1 MTDAETHPYQ
11 QQVVNLFSKAWG
23 RCLGPDQPDPSIPA
37 KALAQHIAEAN
48 DPSPGVYIWST
59 ILAIHQ
65 YASICPQSLDFIL
78 LAYESACNQF
88 PDTVTNEYG
97 HGPAAG
103 LQQLKWWLVE
113 EGDGFQGV
121 LLPPRSIGSV
131 EAGDR
136 SNLRFKD
143 SDLDRDLD
151 AVLWQIE
158 DWRGARTSWII
169 AAAMQARCFSL
180 DIIRVN
186 QGSQVEALI
195 ESGLNRGQRRW
206 SKVGFIGS
214 CIMMRGC
221 GKSLLDQLGSEMK
234 QGKLDSWKSCLET
247 YLRHDE
253 EATPG
258 IDFGVT
264 YHASVSLFSITTS
277 RKAGL
282 KLTVLSLHL
291 TTFEKGRETRPAVR
305 SSHLKRG

>member
-1 MTDAETHPYQ
+1 M
-11 QQVVNLFSKAWG
+11 
-23 RCLGPDQPDPSIPA
+23 GPDQPDSSIPA
-37 KALAQHIAEAN
+37 KALAQHAAEAN

-65 YASICPQSLDFIL
+65 LASNCPQSLDFML
-78 LAYESACNQF
+78 RAYEAACNQF
-88 PDTVTNEYG
+88 PDTVNNEYG

-103 LQQLKWWLVE
+103 LQQLKWWLIE
-113 EGDGFQGV
+113 EADGFQGV

-136 SNLRFKD
+136 SNLRFKH
-143 SDLDRDLD
+143 SELDKDLD
-151 AVLWQIE
+151 AVLCQIE
-158 DWRGARTSWII
+158 EWRGARTSWIV

-186 QGSQVEALI
+186 DGSQVEALI
-195 ESGLNRGQRRW
+195 DSGLNRGQRRW

-221 GKSLLDQLGSEMK
+221 GRSLLDHLGSEKK
-234 QGKLDSWKSCLET
+234 QGKLGSWKSCLESF
-247 YLRHDE
+247 LQHDE
-253 EATPG
+253 EASPV

-264 YHASVSLFSITTS
+264 YHASVSLLSITTS
-277 RKAGL
+277 QKAVF

-291 TTFEKGRETRPAVR
+291 KIFEQGRGTRPAVR
-305 SSHLKRG
+305 SSRLKRG